1 MSVKNKMNGLFAC
14 LNFDNPFQLILSRLI
29 FCKSRFVAHR
39 LNGVQ
44 FVSDQEGGDEC
55 GLRPCLIEGMYD
67 PFIKATGI
75 IKSTSPLKVV
85 DIGANAGGFSLIFS
99 VFKIQVEKL
108 VAVEMNPLT
117 YSRMR
122 LNLLTNFGPQAIPI
136 NAAIGGYSINLNV
149 PFTFGGTGESVNF
162 SEEACKSACKSSF
175 IVPMR
180 TLDDLLNSE
189 FEGQKIDLLKMDI
202 EGSEWE
208 ILEFGRCQRLRD
220 CRHLL
225 IELHPNARFGVADFK
240 IAIQRYGFSLVD
252 IHNSNAENVF
262 LFSQNSSDAPE

>member
-1 MSVKNKMNGLFAC
+1 MSVKNKINGLLAC

-29 FCKSRFVAHR
+29 FRKSRFVAHR
-39 LNGVQ
+39 VNGVQ
-44 FVSDQEGGDEC
+44 FVADQQGGDEC

-75 IKSTSPLKVV
+75 LKSTSPLKVV

-99 VFKIQVEKL
+99 VLKIRVEKI

-136 NAAIGGYSINLNV
+136 NAAIGGYSMNLNV
-149 PFTFGGTGESVNF
+149 PFTFGGTGDSVNF
-162 SEEACKSACKSSF
+162 SKQACKSSF

-180 TLDDLLNSE
+180 TVDDLLNSE

-202 EGSEWE
+202 EGSEWD
-208 ILEFGRCQRLRD
+208 ILEFGTCQRLRD
-220 CRHLL
+220 CRYLL
-225 IELHPNARFGVADFK
+225 IELHPNARFGVADFQ

-262 LFSQNSSDAPE
+262 LFSQNSSHASE